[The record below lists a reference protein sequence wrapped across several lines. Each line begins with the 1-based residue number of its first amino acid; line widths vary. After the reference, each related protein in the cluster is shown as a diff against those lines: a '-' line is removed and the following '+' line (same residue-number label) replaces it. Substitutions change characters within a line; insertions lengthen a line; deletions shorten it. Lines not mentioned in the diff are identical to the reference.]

1 MNSINLNIVHFIEKQ
16 NSATIC
22 CTGNAGNPYCFSCYY
37 AINLKD
43 GLLYFK
49 SSVEAYHSIL
59 LKENPVIAGTILPDS
74 LNKLKIKGV
83 QLTGELL
90 NNQDA
95 LVKDAYILYHRKH
108 PIALA
113 IKGEVFTIRLDS
125 IKMTDSAR
133 IFGKKIFWN
142 RTVIVAAN
150 TSN

>member
-90 NNQDA
+90 NNQDV
-95 LVKDAYILYHRKH
+95 LMKDAYILYHRKH

>member
-83 QLTGELL
+83 QL
-90 NNQDA
+90 
-95 LVKDAYILYHRKH
+95 
-108 PIALA
+108 
-113 IKGEVFTIRLDS
+113 KGEVFTIRLDS

>member
-1 MNSINLNIVHFIEKQ
+1 VNTINLNIVHFIEKQ

>member
-1 MNSINLNIVHFIEKQ
+1 VNSINLNIVHFIEKQ

-125 IKMTDSAR
+125 IKMTDSTKV
-133 IFGKKIFWN
+133 FGKKIFWN

>member
-95 LVKDAYILYHRKH
+95 LVKDAYILYHRKQ

>member
-1 MNSINLNIVHFIEKQ
+1 MNTINLNIARFIEKQ
-16 NSATIC
+16 NSVTIC

>member
-1 MNSINLNIVHFIEKQ
+1 M
-16 NSATIC
+16 
-22 CTGNAGNPYCFSCYY
+22 
-37 AINLKD
+37 NLKD

-125 IKMTDSAR
+125 IKMTDSTKV
-133 IFGKKIFWN
+133 FGKKIFWN

>member
-125 IKMTDSAR
+125 IKMTDSTKV
-133 IFGKKIFWN
+133 FGKKIFWN

>member
-1 MNSINLNIVHFIEKQ
+1 VNSINLNIVHFIEKQ

>member
-142 RTVIVAAN
+142 RTVIVATN

>member
-1 MNSINLNIVHFIEKQ
+1 VNSINLNIVHFIEKQ

-83 QLTGELL
+83 QLTELL
-90 NNQDA
+90 NNQMR
-95 LVKDAYILYHRKH
+95 VDAYILYHRKH

-125 IKMTDSAR
+125 I
-133 IFGKKIFWN
+133 
-142 RTVIVAAN
+142 
-150 TSN
+150 